1 MKKLITLVLS
11 LAFVT
16 TGSVYADKAAGE
28 KLYKAK
34 GCSSCHHPTK
44 DQLASGM
51 GPSYQQVS
59 AAYKKG
65 AGKAGL
71 EKFMKGEGEAIVAP
85 EKASIMKGQL
95 KVTKKLT
102 DAQRGDIADFILSH

>member
-1 MKKLITLVLS
+1 MKKLTTVVLS
-11 LAFVT
+11 LAFVA
-16 TGSVYADKAAGE
+16 TGSIYADKAAGE
-28 KLYKAK
+28 KIYKSK
-34 GCSSCHHPTK
+34 GCASCHHATK
-44 DQLASGM
+44 DQLAQGM

-71 EKFMKGEGEAIVAP
+71 EKFLKGEGEAIVNP

-95 KVTKKLT
+95 KNIKKLT
-102 DAQRGDIADFILSH
+102 DAQRGDLADFILSH